1 MELHSKKKKLVP
13 LSSPASASL
22 SVDLKP
28 KKGFVELN
36 TVFLKLVGLDT
47 LWYSQRRSVIATERN
62 KPEQSAAQMH
72 LTNWTL
78 NKSQCSRMYAIASV
92 CKLKIRQN

>member
-1 MELHSKKKKLVP
+1 MELHSKKKKKVP

-36 TVFLKLVGLDT
+36 TVFLKLVVLDT
-47 LWYSQRRSVIATERN
+47 LWYSQRRSVTATERS

-72 LTNWTL
+72 LTDWTL
-78 NKSQCSRMYAIASV
+78 DKSQCSRMDTISSLY
-92 CKLKIRQN
+92 KLKTGQN